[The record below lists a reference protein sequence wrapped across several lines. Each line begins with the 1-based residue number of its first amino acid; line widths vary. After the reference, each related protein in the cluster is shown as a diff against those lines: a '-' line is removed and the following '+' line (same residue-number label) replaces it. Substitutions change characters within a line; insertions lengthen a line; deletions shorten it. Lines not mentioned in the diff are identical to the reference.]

1 MMKKN
6 YTSFRGVFGVIACT
20 SAALLSAPFLHAQN
34 AADDSQVF
42 ELSPFAVE
50 GADDVGYRASST
62 LAGTRISTNLRDV
75 ASSISIVTE
84 QFLED
89 TGSTTMADVLL
100 YTANT
105 EASGLRGNFSGAQ
118 DTGSG
123 NPILERDKDDQQG
136 GFTRVRGLVRADI
149 TRDYFLTDV
158 PLHSFNTTRVTVQRG
173 ANAALFG
180 LGSPGGVVNQ
190 TTAQA
195 DLSRNFGRV
204 RFETDEFGT
213 ARVSFRA
220 NVLLKD
226 DWAIFAAGVKDQTKY
241 MQRQAF
247 SNDDRAYVA
256 TTYQPRSDITIRG
269 SLEFGER
276 RSSRVD
282 IMPPNDGITPWIQ
295 MGSPTFDSPVEA
307 AQFFRGTGDIIPG
320 VANSALFGPH
330 TSSGATAFYFD
341 TNQPGPTQ
349 GGTQYVRPGRGVS
362 NHYGFDELMMIY
374 PRIGVDIIRRTG
386 FRADGSAV
394 DPGSGGFFSGG
405 NMGYQ
410 ITDRSVFDYR
420 KNQFGGGHSQQWSD
434 WRMINLSAEKTWL
447 DDMFGVEVAY
457 FRQDFN
463 EAANNSLQG
472 SVERA
477 IVVDPNRYLI
487 ATQDGQPTGDW
498 VPNPNFGGLAIMG
511 LSGGNVRVKD
521 MDEIR
526 VTGFVDLEF
535 SDLIGEN
542 MLSRILGRVRVSGVG
557 QERKRYMETYFARD
571 KVNIVPLENAVFG
584 GARGSNVDYRYYEYF
599 ALQSN
604 INNFTTITSPAQL
617 AGANI
622 QPVPFGSERMMT
634 SSTTYTLWDQVSE
647 SFVQHTSPANSLYS
661 AGGMTPA
668 AFFARKST
676 QTTKSEAVVGQHYL
690 LDNLIV
696 LTGSWRRD
704 RVYGSPNINA
714 ASIGRDAR
722 DVTDPAFIAG
732 PLGESKST
740 DQQNRTWGWVAYA
753 PSIVTDRL
761 PWGTTLSIHRSKA
774 DNFGGGLG
782 RRDSLNRPI
791 APVTGATEEKG
802 FTVSTLDDKLIVKFN
817 WYETGILNQSFQNPA
832 IAAPQGILTNL
843 GLQLDNPANVA
854 QGFTAADVQ
863 AVLPPQGVIDLQ
875 GVQFDFVNP
884 QNTTAVPNPSRTG
897 TQDFVSEGL
906 EIELNYN
913 PVPNWN
919 IIFTFADQKTTTD
932 NTYPV
937 IGPLYE
943 NVLKPLWVDSNFAA
957 NYFIDDNATE
967 TLRELTIRAMEIP
980 ISVAKAQD
988 GLVTSEQRRYR
999 FSLSSSYRFLQDSP
1013 IPSFLGTFTVGGT
1026 LRWQDKVGAGFELQ
1040 TRPDGSLGQDPNA
1053 VLYGPSQTF
1062 VDVFARS
1069 EYNLRSGNV
1078 LAVQL
1083 NIRDLT
1089 DNSGLV
1095 PLFINPDGSTIWRM
1109 QEGRVITGSLTYS
1122 W

>member
-6 YTSFRGVFGVIACT
+6 YSSFRGGLKAYACT
-20 SAALLSAPFLHAQN
+20 SIALLSASLLYSQDT
-34 AADDSQVF
+34 ADSSQVF

-89 TGSTTMADVLL
+89 TGSVTIADVLL

-105 EASGLRGNFSGAQ
+105 EASGIRGNFSGAQ

-123 NPILERDKDDQQG
+123 NPILERDRDDQQG
-136 GFTRVRGLVRADI
+136 GFTRVRGLVRADL

-213 ARVSFRA
+213 ARASFRA
-220 NVLLKD
+220 NVLLND
-226 DWAIFAAGVKDQTKY
+226 NWAIFAAGVKDQTKY
-241 MQRQAF
+241 MQKQAF
-247 SNDDRAYVA
+247 SNDERVYVA
-256 TTYQPRSDITIRG
+256 TTWRPREDITIRS

-276 RSSRVD
+276 HSSRPD
-282 IMPPNDGITPWIQ
+282 IMPPNDGITPWLQ
-295 MGSPTFDSPVEA
+295 MGAPTFDSPVEA
-307 AQFFRGTGDIIPG
+307 AQFFRGSGDIMPG
-320 VANSALFGPH
+320 IANSQFFGPH

-341 TNQPGPTQ
+341 TNQAAPSQ
-349 GGTQYVRPGRGVS
+349 GGTQFIRPGRGVD
-362 NHYGFDELMMIY
+362 NNFAFDELMMIY

-386 FRADGSAV
+386 FQPDGTAV
-394 DPGSGGFFSGG
+394 APGSGGFFSGG
-405 NMGYQ
+405 NQGFQ
-410 ITDRSVFDYR
+410 IIDRSIFDYR

-434 WRMINLSAEKTWL
+434 WRMFNLSAEKTWL
-447 DDMFGVEVAY
+447 DDTFGVEVAY
-457 FRQDFN
+457 FKQDFY

-472 SVERA
+472 SIERA

-487 ATQDGQPTGDW
+487 AQDGSGDW
-498 VPNPNFGGLAIMG
+498 IPNPNFGGLAIMG
-511 LSGGNVRVKD
+511 LSGGNIRVKD
-521 MDEIR
+521 MDEVR
-526 VTGFVDLEF
+526 VTGFVDFEF

-542 MLSRILGRVRVSGVG
+542 ILSRVLGRLRVSSVG

-571 KVNIVPLENAVFG
+571 KVNLVPLENAVAG
-584 GARGSNVDYRYYEYF
+584 GAGLSNVDYRYYEYF
-599 ALQSN
+599 ALDSN
-604 INNFTTITSPAQL
+604 INNFLSITNPSQL

-622 QPVPFGSERMMT
+622 QPVPFGRERQAPAT
-634 SSTTYTLWDQVSE
+634 TTYTLWNEVSE
-647 SFVQHTSPANSLYS
+647 QFVQHTTAANSLHT
-661 AGGMTPA
+661 AGGPTPA

-676 QTTKSEAVVGQHYL
+676 QTTKSEAVVGQQYL

-704 RVYGSPNINA
+704 RVYGSPLINA
-714 ASIGRDAR
+714 APIGRDAR
-722 DVTDPAFIAG
+722 DVTDPAFLLG
-732 PLGESKST
+732 PMGENKST

-753 PSIVTDRL
+753 PSIITDRL
-761 PWGTTLSIHRSKA
+761 PWGTNISIHKSKA

-791 APVTGATEEKG
+791 PAVTGATEEKG
-802 FTVSTLDDKLIVKFN
+802 FTISTLDDKLIVKLN

-843 GLQLDNPANVA
+843 GLQLSNPANIA

-897 TQDFVSEGL
+897 TQDFVSEGFEL
-906 EIELNYN
+906 ELNYN

-919 IIFTFADQKTTTD
+919 IIFSFSDQKTTTD

-967 TLRELTIRAMEIP
+967 TLRDLTIRAMEIP

-1013 IPSFLGTFTVGGT
+1013 IPAFLGTFTVGGT

-1069 EYNLRSGNV
+1069 EYNLNSGNV
-1078 LAVQL
+1078 LALQV

-1109 QEGRVITGSLTYS
+1109 QEGRVITGSITYS

>member
-1 MMKKN
+1 MMKKH
-6 YTSFRGVFGVIACT
+6 YTSKRGVFGAIACT
-20 SAALLSAPFLHAQN
+20 SVALLSAPFLHAQDID
-34 AADDSQVF
+34 DDSQVF

-62 LAGTRISTNLRDV
+62 LAGTRIATNLRDV

-89 TGSTTMADVLL
+89 TGSTTIADVLL

-105 EASGLRGNFSGAQ
+105 EASGIRGNFSGAQ

-123 NPILERDKDDQQG
+123 NPILERDRDDQQG

-190 TTAQA
+190 TTVQA
-195 DLSRNFGRV
+195 DLSRNHGRV

-213 ARVSFRA
+213 ARASFRA
-220 NVLLKD
+220 NLLLNEDLAVLV
-226 DWAIFAAGVKDQTKY
+226 AGVRDQTKY
-241 MQRQAF
+241 MQREAF
-247 SNDDRAYVA
+247 SNDERAYVA
-256 TTYQPRSDITIRG
+256 TNWQPRSDIIVRG

-276 RSSRVD
+276 RSSRPD
-282 IMPPNDGITPWIQ
+282 IMPPNDGITPWLE
-295 MGSPTFDSPVEA
+295 MGAPTFDSPVEA
-307 AQFFRGTGDIIPG
+307 AQFFRGSGDIIPG
-320 VANSALFGPH
+320 VANSSFFGPH

-341 TNQPGPTQ
+341 PTQAEPTQ
-349 GGTQYVRPGRGVS
+349 GGQMFVRGGRGVD

-386 FRADGSAV
+386 FRPDGSAV
-394 DPGSGGFFSGG
+394 QAGSGGFFSGG
-405 NMGYQ
+405 NQGYQ

-420 KNQFGGGHSQQWSD
+420 KHQFGGGHSQQWSD
-434 WRMINLSAEKTWL
+434 WRILNLSAEKTWL
-447 DDMFGVEVAY
+447 DDTFGVEVSY
-457 FRQDFN
+457 FKQEFD

-472 SVERA
+472 SIERA
-477 IVVDPNRYLI
+477 IIVDPNRYLI

-498 VPNPNFGGLAIMG
+498 VPNPNFGGLAMMG
-511 LSGGNVRVKD
+511 LSGGNIRVKD

-526 VTGFVDLEF
+526 VTGFVDFEW
-535 SDLIGEN
+535 SDLVGEN
-542 MLSRILGRVRVSGVG
+542 ILARILGRTRVSGVG
-557 QERKRYMETYFARD
+557 QERSRYAETYFARD
-571 KVNIVPLENAVFG
+571 KIDITPLNNAVAG
-584 GARGSNVDYRYYEYF
+584 GGSVSNVNYRYYEYF

-604 INNFTTITSPAQL
+604 INNYLSITNPSQL

-622 QPVPFGSERMMT
+622 QPVPFGSQRQSPMT
-634 SSTTYTLWDQVSE
+634 TTYTLWDEVSE
-647 SFVQHTSPANSLYS
+647 SFVQHTATGRNLQFGGGTPAN
-661 AGGMTPA
+661 
-668 AFFARKST
+668 FFARKAT
-676 QTTKSEAVVGQHYL
+676 TTTKSEAIVGQQYMF
-690 LDNLIV
+690 DNLLV

-704 RVYGSPNINA
+704 RVFGSPNLNA
-714 ASIGRDAR
+714 ATLPGQTR
-722 DVTDPAFIAG
+722 DVNDPAFIAG
-732 PLGESKST
+732 PRGETKNT

-753 PSIVTDRL
+753 PPILTDRL

-774 DNFGGGLG
+774 DNFAGGLG

-791 APVTGATEEKG
+791 NPVTGATEEKG

-817 WYETGILNQSFQNPA
+817 WYETGILNQSFQNTA
-832 IAAPQGILTNL
+832 ISAPQGILTNL
-843 GLQLDNPANVA
+843 GLQLDNPANIA

-875 GVQFDFVNP
+875 GVVFDFANP
-884 QNTTAVPNPSRTG
+884 QNTTATPNPSRTG

-937 IGPLYE
+937 MGPLYE

-967 TLRELTIRAMEIP
+967 TLRDLAIRNLEIP
-980 ISVAKAQD
+980 ISVARAQD

-1013 IPSFLGTFTVGGT
+1013 IPDFLGTFTVGGT
-1026 LRWQDKVGAGFELQ
+1026 IRWQDKVGAGFELM
-1040 TRPDGSLGQDPNA
+1040 TRDDGSLGQDPNA
-1053 VLYGPSQTF
+1053 VLSGPSQTF
-1062 VDVFARS
+1062 LDVFARS
-1069 EYNLRSGNV
+1069 EYDLRNGHT
-1078 LAVQL
+1078 LGVQV

-1109 QEGRVITGSLTYS
+1109 QEGRVITGSVTYS

>member
-1 MMKKN
+1 MMKKH
-6 YTSFRGVFGVIACT
+6 YTSVRGVFGAIACT
-20 SAALLSAPFLHAQN
+20 SVALFGASHMHAQDMD
-34 AADDSQVF
+34 DDSQVF

-105 EASGLRGNFSGAQ
+105 ESSGLRGNFSGAQ

-136 GFTRVRGLVRADI
+136 GFTRVRGLVRADL

-158 PLHSFNTTRVTVQRG
+158 PLHSFNTNRVTVQRG

-190 TTAQA
+190 TTVQA
-195 DLSRNFGRV
+195 DFSRDRGRV
-204 RFETDEFGT
+204 RFETDQYGT
-213 ARVSFRA
+213 ARASFRA
-220 NVLLKD
+220 NMILREDL
-226 DWAIFAAGVKDQTKY
+226 AIFVAGVRDQTKY
-241 MQRQAF
+241 QQRQAF

-256 TTYQPRSDITIRG
+256 TTYQPRSDIIIRG
-269 SLEFGER
+269 SVEFGER

-282 IMPPNDGITPWIQ
+282 IMPPNDGITPWLQ
-295 MGSPTFDSPVEA
+295 MGAPTFDSPVEA
-307 AQFFRGTGDIIPG
+307 AEFFRGTGDIIAG
-320 VANSALFGPH
+320 EGNSQFFGPH
-330 TSSGATAFYFD
+330 TSSGGTAFYFD
-341 TNQPGPTQ
+341 TNQPEPTQ
-349 GGTQYVRPGRGVS
+349 GGTQFVRAGRGVE
-362 NHYGFDELMMIY
+362 NHFGFDELMMIY

-394 DPGSGGFFSGG
+394 QPGSGGFYAGG

-410 ITDRSVFDYR
+410 ITDRSIFDYR

-447 DDMFGVEVAY
+447 DDTFGVEVAY
-457 FRQDFN
+457 FKQDFN

-487 ATQDGQPTGDW
+487 AQDGSGDW

-526 VTGFVDLEF
+526 VTGFVDFEF

-542 MLSRILGRVRVSGVG
+542 ILSRALGRVRVSGVG
-557 QERKRYMETYFARD
+557 QERKRYMETYFSRD
-571 KVNIVPLENAVFG
+571 KLNLVPLENAAYG
-584 GARGSNVDYRYYEYF
+584 GDRGNNVDYRYYEYF

-604 INNFTTITSPAQL
+604 INNFLSITDPSQL

-634 SSTTYTLWDQVSE
+634 ASTTYTLWDQVSE
-647 SFVQHTSPANSLYS
+647 SFIEHSSPANSLYTQ
-661 AGGMTPA
+661 GGMTPA

-676 QTTKSEAVVGQHYL
+676 QTTKSEAVVGQQYL
-690 LDNLIV
+690 WDDLIV

-704 RVYGSPNINA
+704 RVYGSPNVNA
-714 ASIGRDAR
+714 QSIGRDAR
-722 DVTDPAFIAG
+722 DVTDPAFLRG
-732 PLGESKST
+732 PQGESRST
-740 DQQNRTWGWVAYA
+740 DQQNRTWGWVVYA
-753 PSIVTDRL
+753 PPIVTDRL
-761 PWGTTLSIHRSKA
+761 PWGTNISIHRSKA

-782 RRDSLNRPI
+782 RRDSLNRQI
-791 APVTGATEEKG
+791 APVTGATEEFG
-802 FTVSTLDDKLIVKFN
+802 FTVSTLEDKLIVKFN
-817 WYETGILNQSFQNPA
+817 WYETGILNQSFQNTA
-832 IAAPQGILTNL
+832 ISAPQGILENL
-843 GLQLDNPANVA
+843 ARQLDNPQNIA
-854 QGFTAADVQ
+854 QGFTAADAQ
-863 AVLPPQGVIDLQ
+863 AMLPPQGVIDLQ
-875 GVQFDFVNP
+875 GVQFDWDNP
-884 QNTTAVPNPSRTG
+884 QNTSAVPNPSRTG

-919 IIFTFADQKTTTD
+919 ILFTFADQKTTTD

-937 IGPLYE
+937 IGPLFE
-943 NVLKPLWVDSNFAA
+943 DVLRPLWIDSNFAA
-957 NYFIDDNATE
+957 NYFIDDNSTE
-967 TLRELTIRAMEIP
+967 TLRERTIRQMEIP
-980 ISVAKAQD
+980 ISVAQAQD

-1013 IPSFLGTFTVGGT
+1013 IPDFLGTFTVGGT
-1026 LRWQDKVGAGFELQ
+1026 LRWQDKVGAGFELME
-1040 TRPDGSLGQDPNA
+1040 RADGSLGQDPNA

-1062 VDVFARS
+1062 LDVFARS

-1078 LAVQL
+1078 LAVQV